1 MEKYKLSRFNYKTL
15 RPLIITALITTNIT
29 QIISDDFNIVDTI
42 KGSYIQF

>member
-1 MEKYKLSRFNYKTL
+1 MEKYKL
-15 RPLIITALITTNIT
+15 PLIITALITTYVT